1 LYKYLGLPQPKCST
15 LHLALLNLFRFSWAH
30 FSSLSR
36 SLWMAS
42 LPSSVLTAPLSLV
55 LSANRYQLED
65 PARRNPCI
73 LLSLTWDEATE
84 EMLDQSL
91 QRSLTVDFTEKQYD
105 KLTPHYSEL
114 TLGCTCP
121 ISAKF

>member
-1 LYKYLGLPQPKCST
+1 
-15 LHLALLNLFRFSWAH
+15 
-30 FSSLSR
+30 
-36 SLWMAS
+36 MAS